1 MNPKML
7 KIHKSKTE
15 YLDLNN
21 NAITPTKAKTAAVR
35 SPYAAGA
42 ARRGSRGEVVIPV
55 IRKESPM

>member
-1 MNPKML
+1 MTPKML

-21 NAITPTKAKTAAVR
+21 NAITPTKAKTAAKR

-42 ARRGSRGEVVIPV
+42 AKRGSSGEAVTRPL
-55 IRKESPM
+55 KG